1 MKILHILN
9 DGPSELSDKIID
21 AQTKENQV
29 KVVSLPKREVS
40 YEELVDEIFSHDRVV
55 SWQNNKLQIINWLI
69 KL

>member
-55 SWQNNKLQIINWLI
+55 SW
-69 KL
+69 